1 MDGHTDGIA
10 VASTAL
16 AKRHAVIMNS
26 QHGFRHGHSCV
37 TNPLAFLDKITSY
50 RVDKESVSII
60 FLDFTKAFDKVPHS
74 RLMSTITAHGIHGR
88 VGRWIGD
95 WLGNRMQRVCL
106 SGVMSSWR
114 LVLSG
119 VPQDSVLGLLL
130 FLIFINDLD
139 LNLLSIYS
147 NLQMILKCSAKP
159 STLRIDFSF
168 NWTLMHYANG
178 QKSGR

>member
-95 WLGNRMQRVCL
+95 WLGNRMHGFV
-106 SGVMSSWR
+106 
-114 LVLSG
+114 
-119 VPQDSVLGLLL
+119 
-130 FLIFINDLD
+130 
-139 LNLLSIYS
+139 
-147 NLQMILKCSAKP
+147 
-159 STLRIDFSF
+159 
-168 NWTLMHYANG
+168 
-178 QKSGR
+178 